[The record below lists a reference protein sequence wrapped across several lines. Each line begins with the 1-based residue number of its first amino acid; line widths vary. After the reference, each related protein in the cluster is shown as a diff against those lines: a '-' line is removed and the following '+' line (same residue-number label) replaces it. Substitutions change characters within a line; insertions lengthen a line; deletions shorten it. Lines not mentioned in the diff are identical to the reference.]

1 MENQNQQKKYVTYS
15 IRLTQ
20 EEHQWLKEMVKLFY
34 VSGYITRPTIKDLFI
49 FTLRNLQ
56 QSALKFLK
64 EQKEKGYFKI

>member
-49 FTLRNLQ
+49 FTLKNLQ
-56 QSALKFLK
+56 QSALKFLN
-64 EQKEKGYFKI
+64 EQKEKEYFKI

>member
-1 MENQNQQKKYVTYS
+1 MENQNQQKRYVTYS

-64 EQKEKGYFKI
+64 EQQEKGYFKI

>member
-1 MENQNQQKKYVTYS
+1 MENQNQQKKYVIYS

-64 EQKEKGYFKI
+64 EQQEKGYFKI

>member
-64 EQKEKGYFKI
+64 EQQEKGYFKI

>member
-20 EEHQWLKEMVKLFY
+20 EEHQWLKELVKLFY
-34 VSGYITRPTIKDLFI
+34 ISGYITRPTIKDLFI

-56 QSALKFLK
+56 QSALKVLK
-64 EQKEKGYFKI
+64 EQQEKGYFKI

>member
-1 MENQNQQKKYVTYS
+1 MENQIQQKKYVTYS

-56 QSALKFLK
+56 QSALKV
-64 EQKEKGYFKI
+64 

>member
-1 MENQNQQKKYVTYS
+1 MENQNQQKKYVIYS

-34 VSGYITRPTIKDLFI
+34 ISGYITRPTIKGLFI
-49 FTLRNLQ
+49 FTLRSLQ

-64 EQKEKGYFKI
+64 EQQEKGYFKI

>member
-1 MENQNQQKKYVTYS
+1 MENQNQQKRYVTYS
-15 IRLTQ
+15 IRLTH

-56 QSALKFLK
+56 QSALKFLN
-64 EQKEKGYFKI
+64 EQQEKGYFKI

>member
-49 FTLRNLQ
+49 FTLKNLQ

-64 EQKEKGYFKI
+64 EQFYNLKNSK

>member
-56 QSALKFLK
+56 QSALKFLN
-64 EQKEKGYFKI
+64 EQQEKGYFKI

>member
-49 FTLRNLQ
+49 FTLKNLQ

-64 EQKEKGYFKI
+64 EQQEKGYFKI

>member
-34 VSGYITRPTIKDLFI
+34 ISGYITRPTIKDLFI

-64 EQKEKGYFKI
+64 EQQEKGYFKI